1 MTPSTI
7 FPVRLLACVTA
18 SQAAKVNTAT
28 PRMLWV
34 PLRWPPLIL
43 CCDHNT
49 GLSEIAEVAREIV
62 EPCSSMSGAVAAPA
76 VNTAPAAE
84 RPLTCS
90 TGAIAVNTSAP
101 LRA

>member
-43 CCDHNT
+43 CTSHNT
-49 GLSEIAEVAREIV
+49 VSVKNPRVREMV

-76 VNTAPAAE
+76 VNTAPASRAG
-84 RPLTCS
+84 PLTCS